1 MKPFKIKT
9 IGKTF
14 LIDFEMILTDF
25 LRSNPLIIA
34 IFVLLQAQWE
44 DKKAISSF
52 LFCLPY

>member
-34 IFVLLQAQWE
+34 IFVPLQAQWE

>member
-9 IGKTF
+9 IVKTF

-52 LFCLPY
+52 LFYLPY